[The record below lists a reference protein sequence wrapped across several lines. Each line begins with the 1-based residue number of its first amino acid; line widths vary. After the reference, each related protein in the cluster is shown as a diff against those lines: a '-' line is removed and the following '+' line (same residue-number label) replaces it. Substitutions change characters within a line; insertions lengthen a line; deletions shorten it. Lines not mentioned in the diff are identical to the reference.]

1 MERRAQRKAAQKI
14 NMRKNISKALLLTGV
29 LCLAGIGGV
38 SAYLTDYDQA
48 SNQFTVGK
56 VDISLEEKNWKP
68 EDHTKLEPG
77 EDIKKDPQ
85 IRNTGTNDA
94 FVYLEVSVPMATVTA
109 AGDDGFRQNE
119 KLQELFSFQAKED
132 WTRLD
137 ARTSGN
143 SQVYV
148 YTYNK
153 ILKPDEITESLF
165 DKVTFLNIIEG
176 QLDGEALE
184 IPVRAY
190 AIQTTGTGGD
200 NSNVLNQAKSA
211 YEKYVN
217 QNRDQE
223 GKVTA

>member
-1 MERRAQRKAAQKI
+1 MK
-14 NMRKNISKALLLTGV
+14 KNLSKALLLTGV

-56 VDISLEEKNWKP
+56 VDISLEEKNWNP

-109 AGDDGFRQNE
+109 AGEDGFRQNE
-119 KLQELFSFQAKED
+119 KLQELFSFQAKD
-132 WTRLD
+132 GWTRLD
-137 ARTSGN
+137 TKTSGN
-143 SQVYV
+143 SQIYV

-153 ILKPDEITESLF
+153 ILKPDEITDSLF

-176 QLDGEALE
+176 QLDGESLE

-200 NSNVLNQAKSA
+200 NSNILNQARAA

-217 QNRDQE
+217 QNKDQE

>member
-94 FVYLEVSVPMATVTA
+94 FVYLEVSVPMAAVTA

-132 WTRLD
+132 WTRL
-137 ARTSGN
+137 
-143 SQVYV
+143 
-148 YTYNK
+148 
-153 ILKPDEITESLF
+153 EC
-165 DKVTFLNIIEG
+165 
-176 QLDGEALE
+176 
-184 IPVRAY
+184 
-190 AIQTTGTGGD
+190 
-200 NSNVLNQAKSA
+200 
-211 YEKYVN
+211 
-217 QNRDQE
+217 QNFRKFA
-223 GKVTA
+223 GVCLYI

>member
-68 EDHTKLEPG
+68 EEHTKLEPG

-94 FVYLEVSVPMATVTA
+94 FVYLEVSVPMAAVTA
-109 AGDDGFRQNE
+109 VGDDGFRQNE
-119 KLQELFSFQAKED
+119 KLQELFSFQAKEG

-137 ARTSGN
+137 ARISGN